1 MHTAQGGMNDS
12 TSARSTDAGSTDQ
25 RWIAAV
31 LRIVLRTTLQRT
43 FRAGLPVEQ
52 QRARLRRVT
61 RLTLPPRGATFTA
74 ATVGDVPGEWVRA
87 RGHGGPSL
95 TLLYLHGGGY
105 TTGSPATHRALTGH
119 LAARCDAQVF
129 AADYRLAPEHPFP
142 AALDDALAAWRGLRA
157 AGLDAS
163 GIAIAGDSAGG
174 GLAVATALRLR
185 EIGEP
190 TPRALVLFSPWVD
203 LTLELLSPAPP
214 GEVMLTLPWV
224 RECAGAYAAG
234 TGCRHPLISPIEA
247 DLEGLPP
254 TLVQVGTDELL
265 LPDSRRLCE
274 RLRAARV
281 PVELTE
287 FPGRWHVFQANAGVL
302 ADADRALEAVG
313 RFLRDVPVAGPQRTA
328 PDLAAGQAAG

>member
-1 MHTAQGGMNDS
+1 MS
-12 TSARSTDAGSTDQ
+12 AGSTDQ

-31 LRIVLRTTLQRT
+31 LRLVLRTTLQRT

-52 QRARLRRVT
+52 QRLRLRRVT

-74 ATVGDVPGEWVRA
+74 ATVGGVPGEWVQA
-87 RGHGGPSL
+87 RGHERPPL

-119 LAARCDAQVF
+119 LAARCDARVF

-142 AALDDALAAWRGLRA
+142 AALADAVAAWRGLRGE
-157 AGLDAS
+157 GLDS
-163 GIAIAGDSAGG
+163 GRIAIAGDSAGG

-185 EIGEP
+185 ALGEP
-190 TPRALVLFSPWVD
+190 LPRALVLFSPWVD
-203 LTLELLSPAPP
+203 LTLEQLSAVPP
-214 GEVMLTLPWV
+214 GEVMLTLPWI
-224 RECAGAYAAG
+224 RECAGSYVAG
-234 TGCRHPLISPIEA
+234 SDARHPLISPIEA
-247 DLEGLPP
+247 DLDGLPP
-254 TLVQVGTDELL
+254 TLVQVGIDELL
-265 LPDSRRLCE
+265 LSDSRRLCE
-274 RLRAARV
+274 RMSAAGV

-313 RFLRDVPVAGPQRTA
+313 RFLRETPAAGPQRAA
-328 PDLAAGQAAG
+328 PDGAAGQNAG